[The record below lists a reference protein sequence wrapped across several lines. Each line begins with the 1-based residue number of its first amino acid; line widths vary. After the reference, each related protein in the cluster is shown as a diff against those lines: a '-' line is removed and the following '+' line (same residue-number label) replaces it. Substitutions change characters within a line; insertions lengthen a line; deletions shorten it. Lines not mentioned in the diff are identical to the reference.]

1 MSLLTHFISCTSLPL
16 ADSEGFWV
24 FVGLGFALWGVF
36 SLVARTAEGHRS
48 HVAMTERKRCR
59 HCQTDHPGFAGY
71 CRQCGRR
78 F

>member
-1 MSLLTHFISCTSLPL
+1 MPLMTHFMSSVCLPL
-16 ADSEGFWV
+16 AGGEGSWV

-36 SLVARTAEGHRS
+36 SLVARTAEGHRN
-48 HVAMTERKRCR
+48 HAAMTERKRCR
-59 HCQTDHPGFAGY
+59 HCQSDHPGIAAY